1 MGKGRRFLS
10 RLWTGNAGYFW
21 LTLAIFIPLLIT
33 VHAYIHSLDTRD
45 DEFVAFLITVFI
57 LVGIYAGRY
66 LSLLWTGRGAII
78 PNKRLMGLAITVIVS
93 AILAALAAQFILAI
107 RAPFLGFILIGL
119 PLLAFSISLGMLIK
133 MVRTNIK
140 NRLQDARASAEQ
152 SQSELKLL
160 QSQLSPHFLFNTLN
174 NIYGISL
181 SQHEKVPTLLLKLSS
196 LLRYSV
202 YDAKELY
209 VPLKNELE
217 YISNYIEFEK
227 IRNGDKL
234 VLGTS
239 IEIDYNPDAKIAPL
253 LLIVFIENAF
263 KHAKNTTEHKIY
275 IDIVIKT
282 WGNFILFSV
291 RNSNDGVKHESAILN
306 KDSGFGLDNV
316 AKRLDLLYWKEYDL
330 KIEDQLGFYT
340 VMLQVKAK

>member
-1 MGKGRRFLS
+1 MARIRRLLGG
-10 RLWTGNAGYFW
+10 LWSGNAGYFW
-21 LTLAIFIPLLIT
+21 VTLAAGIPLLFI
-33 VHAYIHSLDTRD
+33 VNAYIDSLHTRG
-45 DEFVAFLITVFI
+45 EEPLTFFTTISI
-57 LVGIYAGRY
+57 LAGVYIGRY
-66 LSLLWTGRGAII
+66 LSQLWTGRGEIV
-78 PNKRLMGLAITVIVS
+78 PNNRLIGLAITVVV
-93 AILAALAAQFILAI
+93 AAVLVVLAAQFVI
-107 RAPFLGFILIGL
+107 RIQAPFLGFILIGF
-119 PLLAFSISLGMLIK
+119 PLLVLSIALGMLIK
-133 MVRTNIK
+133 MVRINIK

-152 SQSELKLL
+152 SHSELKLL

-181 SQHEKVPTLLLKLSS
+181 TQHEKVPTLLLKLSS

-202 YDAKELY
+202 YDAKEVY
-209 VPLKNELE
+209 VPLKSELE

-227 IRNGDKL
+227 IRIGDKL

-239 IEIDYNPDAKIAPL
+239 VEVDYNPDARIAPL

-291 RNSNDGVKHESAILN
+291 RNSNDGVKRESGILN

-316 AKRLDLLYWKEYDL
+316 AKRLDLLYWNEYDL
-330 KIEDQLGFYT
+330 KIEDQQGFYT